1 MSAVPMSST
10 PPSQARP
17 GRTTP
22 NPAAADDGDALHF
35 CSTCAFSDACMS
47 QGYDKT
53 ALGELHVLVDHVGP
67 FHAGDYIFRAGEAFD
82 SIAAVRA
89 GMVKTFVD
97 DSGATSRCWALLCR
111 AR

>member
-1 MSAVPMSST
+1 
-10 PPSQARP
+10 
-17 GRTTP
+17 
-22 NPAAADDGDALHF
+22 
-35 CSTCAFSDACMS
+35 MS

-67 FHAGDYIFRAGEAFD
+67 FQAGDYLFRAGDPFD

-97 DSGATSRCWALLCR
+97 DSQGNEQVLGFSLPGEVIGLNAIHGARFPAMPWRWTPSTCAGSPSRD
-111 AR
+111 